1 MQVNTS
7 LTSLEPIPARFVRE
21 FERWNVTLYRSEP
34 WQPQL
39 PGYARQ
45 GFDQKMA
52 SRRREHFARFFPAV
66 EVAYFVDSDWIIV
79 KEPPAPC
86 LHEIGAN
93 GFYRDWNIRA
103 LVRLGVAPTVAANIP
118 TIATTQMMSMPM
130 KYATEFF
137 NTWEH
142 LFFAANVL
150 TAASTSFTEAESR
163 QYYVCDMFAAGLVFL
178 FRGFSFSPLSFYHWK
193 SWNVAGCPVAAVD
206 VPWHPCAPRGPITA
220 MSGLCTIRAAGPLPA
235 SSCRRWALLC
245 PLPMS
250 TTSMRA
256 IGPSSWPWAAA
267 GAICLSKKS
276 NGPLKTFLIPFSLLC
291 HPICS
296 SCPMI
301 MRP

>member
-1 MQVNTS
+1 MKS
-7 LTSLEPIPARFVRE
+7 P
-21 FERWNVTLYRSEP
+21 FELALCANLSGCNVTLYRSEP

-118 TIATTQMMSMPM
+118 TIATQMMSMPM

-163 QYYVCDMFAAGLVFL
+163 KYYVCDMFAAGMVFL
-178 FRGFSFSPLSFYHWK
+178 FRGFSFSPLSFYHWE

-206 VPWHPCAPRGPITA
+206 VPWHPCAPARPYHGDEWALHYQSSWSPAGLVLPPLGAPVPAAYVHDFNARYLPELLA
-220 MSGLCTIRAAGPLPA
+220 MGRRWGHLFVEEVKWPTQNIPDPLLPPLPPDMQLLPYDYE
-235 SSCRRWALLC
+235 AL
-245 PLPMS
+245 M
-250 TTSMRA
+250 
-256 IGPSSWPWAAA
+256 
-267 GAICLSKKS
+267 
-276 NGPLKTFLIPFSLLC
+276 LLNQ
-291 HPICS
+291 
-296 SCPMI
+296 
-301 MRP
+301 